1 MRLSTLFY
9 LAFIVVAC
17 GSSRQ
22 GDIEELQPVSVDDLN
37 EFPAYVQG
45 YYQSVDD
52 GTIMRITNKV
62 IKIEKHV
69 VYLLTSKDL
78 LNQRRYVLKGD
89 TLLDRDAKSQKIVRR
104 LGDSILV
111 DDIYHDTIFKISE
124 FNVLRQDKGYLFLN
138 YQVDVADYRV
148 KLLYTD
154 NSGFLC
160 FSKPQSMS
168 SIETLEEVAA
178 QEPRYDSLGVL
189 KSDNFSFGLSQIDT
203 AHILNRKIFKEKLRF
218 VRIKP

>member
-1 MRLSTLFY
+1 MRLLMLLY
-9 LAFIVVAC
+9 LAFIVFAC
-17 GSSRQ
+17 GSNRQ

-37 EFPAYVQG
+37 EFPSHIQG
-45 YYQSVDD
+45 FYQSVDD
-52 GTIMRITNKV
+52 GTLMRITNKV
-62 IKIEKHV
+62 IRIEKHI
-69 VYLLTSKDL
+69 VYVLTSRDL
-78 LNQRRYVLKGD
+78 LNQRRLQLKGD
-89 TLLDRDAKSQKIVRR
+89 TLLDKEAKSQKIVRR

-111 DDIYHDTIFKISE
+111 DDTYFDTLFKISE

-160 FSKPQSMS
+160 FSKPQTMS

-189 KSDNFSFGLSQIDT
+189 QSDNFSFGLSQIDT
-203 AHILNRKIFKEKLRF
+203 AQVINRKIFKEKLRF